1 MISMRLICLMRQL
14 RTAAIGLAASL
25 CVLAMTA
32 GAQTAD
38 APSTLS
44 TPTSPSTSTAT
55 PPVPPQVL
63 VLLNLPP
70 PHFRPDGNYAGSYSD
85 AAGRVARR
93 RVALQLAREHGLT
106 LTSDWPMPLLGVD
119 CFVMRLPPAASP
131 GQVADDLSRDTRV
144 SWAQA
149 MNVYRAQGHDD
160 PLFGVQP
167 AAQEWQLA
175 ALHETVTGR
184 QVRVAVIDSGVERSH
199 PDLMRQIEL
208 GENFVAGAAPAAE
221 SHGTAVAGIV
231 AAQADNGIGIVGVAP
246 QARLLALRACW
257 QQSANDTLC
266 DSLSLAQAL
275 HFAIDHGARV
285 INMSL
290 SGPNDRLLAGLL
302 DSALGR
308 GIAVVAAVDGRA
320 RDGGFPASHR
330 GVIAVA
336 AAGLDSAMPGA
347 VLAPGRDV
355 PATVPGA
362 RWAVVSGSSYAA
374 AHVSGLLALL
384 REARDRRGLA
394 VRSVAANAPG
404 EFVLLPD
411 GRIDACASLSRV
423 AGGCSCGCTAAN
435 ALPAVARQ

>member
-1 MISMRLICLMRQL
+1 MRSMRLLRAAALGWAAGLVVLAAPVCAQTVDASAPTAESPAS
-14 RTAAIGLAASL
+14 RTALPAS
-25 CVLAMTA
+25 
-32 GAQTAD
+32 
-38 APSTLS
+38 
-44 TPTSPSTSTAT
+44 
-55 PPVPPQVL
+55 PVPPQVL

-70 PHFRPDGNYAGSYSD
+70 PHFRPDANYAGSYSD

-131 GQVADDLSRDTRV
+131 QQMADDLSRDTRV

-184 QVRVAVIDSGVERSH
+184 QVRVAVIDSGVERGH
-199 PDLMRQIEL
+199 PDLAHQIEL
-208 GENFVAGAAPAAE
+208 SENFVAGAAPAPE
-221 SHGTAVAGIV
+221 LHGTAVAGIV

-246 QARLLALRACW
+246 QARVLALRACW
-257 QQSANDTLC
+257 QQSANETLC

-290 SGPNDRLLAGLL
+290 SGPNDRLLGSLL

-308 GIAVVAAVDGRA
+308 GIAVVAAVDRQA
-320 RDGGFPASHR
+320 RDGGFPAAHR

-336 AAGLDSAMPGA
+336 DAGLGSTLAGA

-355 PATVPGA
+355 PTTVPGA

-384 REARDRRGLA
+384 REARDQRGLA
-394 VRSVAANAPG
+394 ALSVAASAPA
-404 EFVLLPD
+404 EFVLRPD

-423 AGGCSCGCTAAN
+423 AGGCSCGCSAAN
-435 ALPAVARQ
+435 AATAVPAVARQ